1 MTVLLYSTQVNV
13 RIAELRREL
22 IPRLE
27 AALLAPAADDRHKKL
42 ESPIIITKQYEANT
56 VYIIDF

>member
-1 MTVLLYSTQVNV
+1 MGINDLIAAAQVNV

-27 AALLAPAADDRHKKL
+27 AALLAPVADDRRYAHNKRTN
-42 ESPIIITKQYEANT
+42 SAIRSDII
-56 VYIIDF
+56 F